1 MQREALLNDISSLT
15 HQSLLQIPRNHKA
28 NQAYLRYLL
37 WLGLAGTAYA
47 NDREFH
53 LKTAWVPH
61 FVGNT
66 LALLFPE
73 LFYALDNLLHLD
85 RRFRDAK
92 VDVWTTLR
100 ATLDQ
105 VILKNP
111 AYVEYIAPVTLAYIV
126 SHPRFN
132 IYRGE
137 WAHLRLLGFG
147 LDSIPHSAS
156 AYTISSFLYDLIDA
170 LQQNLVPGSPI
181 ASLVRWTARHRK
193 LTTGAAL
200 GLLTLLYES
209 GEYSIHRHEL
219 QVRHDDPSQIN
230 MMWDPV
236 DTFFDVLSN
245 TAGWAFAT
253 LRHRK

>member
-1 MQREALLNDISSLT
+1 M
-15 HQSLLQIPRNHKA
+15 
-28 NQAYLRYLL
+28 RYLL
-37 WLGLAGTAYA
+37 WLGLVGTAYA
-47 NDREFH
+47 NQRKYH
-53 LKTAWVPH
+53 MTTTWLPH
-61 FVGNT
+61 FAGNT

-73 LFYALDNLLHLD
+73 LFRALDALLSLD
-85 RRFRDAK
+85 RRLGEAESGL
-92 VDVWTTLR
+92 WTTLR

-111 AYVEYIAPVTLAYIV
+111 AYVEYIAPITLAYIV

-132 IYRGE
+132 IYRGA
-137 WAHLRLLGFG
+137 WAELRFLGFG

-156 AYTISSFLYDLIDA
+156 AFTISSFLYDAIDA
-170 LQQNLVPGSPI
+170 LQQNLPPDSSI
-181 ASLVRWTARHRK
+181 ASVVRWIAGHAT
-193 LTTGAAL
+193 LTVGATL
-200 GLLTLLYES
+200 GLLTFLYES

-219 QVRHDDPSQIN
+219 QVRHNDPSQIN

-253 LRHRK
+253 LRRRR